1 MYFFSIIFFCSFCNS
16 YSLLCVICICF
27 LISLK
32 ENSWKI
38 FENTSKIHFKCLVYL
53 LLVLW
58 CFFFKFMF
66 LFSIF
71 IFSSSFY
78 FICKKKKQNCSWLC
92 AFKNPFI
99 QIVHQQFLSISW
111 KLHITEWKVKYI
123 FFCIIFFW
131 KVIIKYCM
139 MNKKNCL
146 TVYVDMHSINC
157 ILIPTCFSIYIF
169 LRHIG

>member
-1 MYFFSIIFFCSFCNS
+1 MLGLF
-16 YSLLCVICICF
+16 V
-27 LISLK
+27 
-32 ENSWKI
+32 
-38 FENTSKIHFKCLVYL
+38 VG
-53 LLVLW
+53 VVM
-58 CFFFKFMF
+58 FFFKFTF
-66 LFSIF
+66 LFSTF

-111 KLHITEWKVKYI
+111 KLHITEWKVKY
-123 FFCIIFFW
+123 FFFLYHFFW

-157 ILIPTCFSIYIF
+157 MLIPTCFSIYIYILKTYRIAVTLKNKTIF
-169 LRHIG
+169 F